1 MRALRHNVDARNK
14 TYILTPR
21 LVLSVANVTS
31 RGYLENT
38 FRSFH
43 EGIYLMT
50 NETDKPVA
58 PGTTKVE
65 PAVTPAPQQN
75 QGDAK
80 PSADKPAN
88 QQQK

>member
-1 MRALRHNVDARNK
+1 MRSLRRNVDACGKTYIAARALRFRSQIRCGTWK
-14 TYILTPR
+14 
-21 LVLSVANVTS
+21 
-31 RGYLENT
+31 NT
-38 FRSFH
+38 FRSF
-43 EGIYLMT
+43 YLMS
-50 NETDKPVA
+50 NETQKPVA